1 MNKTRTNSELLQGHI
16 NAFMLLKRWKLEG
29 LVETTIW
36 DFHPTSSDLQAP
48 YYGGGGGVG
57 PFPVSSRG
65 QYEHYHAIFD
75 QMQQQKENIRVAEE
89 REAKLRAKVQGR
101 EVVERYGYLPLEVAC
116 GLL

>member
-1 MNKTRTNSELLQGHI
+1 M
-16 NAFMLLKRWKLEG
+16 
-29 LVETTIW
+29 
-36 DFHPTSSDLQAP
+36 
-48 YYGGGGGVG
+48 
-57 PFPVSSRG
+57 SSRG

-89 REAKLRAKVQGR
+89 REAKLRAKAQGR

>member
-1 MNKTRTNSELLQGHI
+1 M
-16 NAFMLLKRWKLEG
+16 EG
-29 LVETTIW
+29 LVKTSIS
-36 DFHPTSSDLQAP
+36 DFHPLLSDFQAP

-65 QYEHYHAIFD
+65 PYEHYHAIFD

-89 REAKLRAKVQGR
+89 REARLRAKVQGR
-101 EVVERYGYLPLEVAC
+101 EVSERYGYLALEVVC

>member
-1 MNKTRTNSELLQGHI
+1 MKI
-16 NAFMLLKRWKLEG
+16 EG
-29 LVETTIW
+29 LVKTIIL
-36 DFHPTSSDLQAP
+36 DFHLTPSDFQAP

-75 QMQQQKENIRVAEE
+75 QMQQQKENIRLAEE
-89 REAKLRAKVQGR
+89 REAKLRVKAQGR
-101 EVVERYGYLPLEVAC
+101 EFVERYGCLPLEAAC